1 MKHRIAK
8 ARAALHSTPLFSMR
22 DMFWQY
28 AASFG
33 VAIFGALFILA
44 AGKMMGPANFGV
56 YALAAAVPTVVNAL
70 FDYRIQEVSI
80 VLLGEKVEPVI
91 AARNVQSLLRF
102 DIFSRMIAFA
112 LAVPIGIIVAKWFN
126 YDISMIV
133 ALLAALVVFGAK
145 AGNGIAIGV
154 MRMSGNIQKYAILQ
168 SVDWAIRLAAFLVFG
183 LATAPSIETAFLVQI
198 PSAILINIV
207 TVVLALRLART
218 LFGDS
223 PVQPSIFRDL
233 LHFFRRHSRFLLS
246 SQSISAVDSV
256 VKELDTLIC
265 GAFLP
270 PQSVAAYKMAKSL
283 AAVSWKCVDPIFVII
298 LPNITNYA
306 STGRMGDLSVILRKA
321 TTLLAVIGVIVFAA
335 GWVVSYPFSS
345 IALGA
350 QYADIPIIFPWIS
363 IWIVIALPLIWT
375 HSVAM
380 ATGHAS
386 LQAMAGLI
394 GGIIGLAG
402 LAIGAST
409 GGLVGASFGLS
420 IAFAA
425 PFLVSFAL
433 LLRKRIISW

>member
-8 ARAALHSTPLFSMR
+8 ARAALQGIPLFSMR

-44 AGKMMGPANFGV
+44 AGKMMGADNFGV

-70 FDYRIQEVSI
+70 FDYRLQEVSI
-80 VLLGEKVEPVI
+80 VLLGEKVEPAV
-91 AARNVQSLLRF
+91 AARNVRSLLRF
-102 DIFSRMIAFA
+102 DIFSRLVAFVF
-112 LAVPIGIIVAKWFN
+112 AVPAGLIVAQWFD
-126 YDISMIV
+126 YEISTIV

-154 MRMSGNIQKYAILQ
+154 MRMSGNIQKYAVMQ
-168 SVDWAIRLAAFLVFG
+168 SLDWAIRLAAFLVFG
-183 LATAPSIETAFLVQI
+183 LASAPSIETAFFVQI
-198 PSAILINIV
+198 PSAIVINIV
-207 TVVLALRLART
+207 TVVSSLRLART

-223 PVQPSIFRDL
+223 PDRPGILDDL
-233 LHFFRRHSRFLLS
+233 RHFFRRHSRFLLS

-256 VKELDTLIC
+256 VKELDTLVC
-265 GAFLP
+265 GAFLNP
-270 PQSVAAYKMAKSL
+270 PSVAVYKMAKSL

-306 STGRMGDLSVILRKA
+306 STGRMADLSVILRKA
-321 TTLLAVIGVIVFAA
+321 TTWLALVGMIVFAA
-335 GWVVSYPFSS
+335 GWIVSYPFSS
-345 IALGA
+345 IALGE
-350 QYADIPIIFPWIS
+350 QYAEIPIIFPWIS

-402 LAIGAST
+402 LVIGAAT
-409 GGLVGASFGLS
+409 GSLVGASFGLS

-425 PFLVSFAL
+425 PFVVSFTL